1 MIQNKS
7 FQVKELKMSKLSGE
21 ISFEISLWC
30 HDHIPL
36 LKFPL
41 QEEWPMLFSPA
52 VEIQMIHSGRLG
64 SFTDNRF
71 ACWQ

>member
-36 LKFPL
+36 LKFLL
-41 QEEWPMLFSPA
+41 QEEWPMLFFPA
-52 VEIQMIHSGRLG
+52 VEI
-64 SFTDNRF
+64 
-71 ACWQ
+71 